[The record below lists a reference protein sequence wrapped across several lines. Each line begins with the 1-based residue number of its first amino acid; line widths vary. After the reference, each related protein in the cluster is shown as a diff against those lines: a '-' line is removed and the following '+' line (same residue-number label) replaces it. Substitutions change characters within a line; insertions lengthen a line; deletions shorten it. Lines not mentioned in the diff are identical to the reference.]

1 MKPSI
6 LPFASLIAS
15 IWLIC
20 SCSETKVEPSFSF
33 NIKDYVILTSEKG
46 AQTTVSFTSTY
57 KWEAYTSDNWL
68 SVSPSAG
75 QAGSNVIT
83 LTANS
88 ENTSEQYR
96 SATLMLTSEG
106 ISQSIHVRQET
117 YDYIQLEQTDYPI
130 GAEGGILEIIF
141 STNIDPEELVIRGN
155 ATWLNQDIPSRAKA
169 EYSVT
174 LNVDPNTSVSS
185 RTAKLYFVKEKGN
198 KQTILTTVTISQ
210 EGASDSA
217 STDYTEDGKVKT
229 LQEATEGNG
238 IPIILMGDGFIDTE
252 INDGTYNQAMYR
264 AYEYLFSEEPIK
276 SLKNYFDVYSVTAVS
291 KNNIF
296 GDRYETAFSCKLEG
310 GGSTGISGDDYAVMG
325 YSRRV
330 ENIDQN
336 KVLAVV
342 ILNTHVYAGTTYFGY
357 ENVSTQQMTDFAIAY
372 CPIIENLNSEYFRE
386 VLTHEAIGHGFAKL
400 EDEYAYEE
408 NGTIPDEEIQ
418 TIKNLQSSYGWAQ
431 NVDFTDNP
439 DEVLWKRFLNDERYA
454 DEGLGIYE
462 GACTYIRGAYRPTQN
477 SMMNENTLGFN
488 APSRKAIYDR
498 VMKDGTGETPS
509 YESFANFDQ
518 QLSLQTRHTRS
529 LESDKKHIRF
539 ARPRFAGKSL
549 PETSK

>member
-46 AQTTVSFTSTY
+46 AQTTVSFTCTY

-529 LESDKKHIRF
+529 LENDKKHIRF